1 MAKSQKNQKKL
12 LLMNCK
18 YLHEKVISRKP
29 DFQNDLDTTLKQRY
43 ASQLNDRNNASIAK
57 TLLKQMPQI
66 TFTQFHND
74 LASVLGTHQRM
85 AAKTSVKTVT
95 AASAETKSEE
105 ERAVTKSQTK
115 KDGKISAQSSQ
126 IKDLCT
132 KLDQAVAE
140 NSQIREFLSP
150 TSLQKAFTSA
160 LQAAQTST
168 SKSTKNNGKQK
179 TTLSG

>member
-1 MAKSQKNQKKL
+1 
-12 LLMNCK
+12 
-18 YLHEKVISRKP
+18 
-29 DFQNDLDTTLKQRY
+29 
-43 ASQLNDRNNASIAK
+43 
-57 TLLKQMPQI
+57 MPQI
-66 TFTQFHND
+66 TFTQFCNE
-74 LASVLGTHQRM
+74 LARVLGTCQH
-85 AAKTSVKTVT
+85 AATKASVKTVM
-95 AASAETKSEE
+95 AASVETESEE
-105 ERAVTKSQTK
+105 EGVVTKSQTK

-160 LQAAQTST
+160 LQAAQTT
-168 SKSTKNNGKQK
+168 SKSTRKQWPRK